1 MSWLSLL
8 PPVLAIVLAI
18 WKREVILALLVAIFA
33 AEVLLHGFNPL
44 RGFLATLDRIT
55 AVFANTSNAQILL
68 FSTLVGALLALM
80 RHAHGVSAFVR
91 ALLKAGLARSPR
103 SAAMLTALLGLVI
116 FIETYLSALAVGT
129 FAQSLFDRHGMSRA
143 RLAFFVDTTCSPV
156 SVLILLNGWGAFVL
170 GLLQGYGI
178 DNPVSTLIAS
188 IPLNFYALAILALL
202 FYTAW
207 TGRVHGALRAH
218 ERDLPAAAA
227 QDAGDT
233 HGKARYF
240 LLPLATL
247 VFGIVGFM
255 LYTGDG
261 ALIAGNGSASVLYSV
276 CVALLLTWALLRRDR
291 IDTHAALVK
300 VAFVG
305 MGDLLPIVTTLLLA
319 FAFGSS
325 LQELGTGTLF
335 ASMISGAL
343 PLWLIAPV
351 IFLSACGISF
361 TTGTSWGTFAI
372 LIPVAIP
379 LALTT
384 GLPPPLLLAAVLG
397 GGVFGDHCSPISD
410 STILASL
417 ASDCDHLIH
426 VRTQLPYALAAGGV
440 ALLLFTLASL

>member
-1 MSWLSLL
+1 
-8 PPVLAIVLAI
+8 
-18 WKREVILALLVAIFA
+18 
-33 AEVLLHGFNPL
+33 
-44 RGFLATLDRIT
+44 
-55 AVFANTSNAQILL
+55 
-68 FSTLVGALLALM
+68 
-80 RHAHGVSAFVR
+80 
-91 ALLKAGLARSPR
+91 
-103 SAAMLTALLGLVI
+103 
-116 FIETYLSALAVGT
+116 
-129 FAQSLFDRHGMSRA
+129 
-143 RLAFFVDTTCSPV
+143 
-156 SVLILLNGWGAFVL
+156 
-170 GLLQGYGI
+170 
-178 DNPVSTLIAS
+178 
-188 IPLNFYALAILALL
+188 
-202 FYTAW
+202 
-207 TGRVHGALRAH
+207 
-218 ERDLPAAAA
+218 
-227 QDAGDT
+227 
-233 HGKARYF
+233 
-240 LLPLATL
+240 

-325 LQELGTGTLF
+325 LQELGTGTFF